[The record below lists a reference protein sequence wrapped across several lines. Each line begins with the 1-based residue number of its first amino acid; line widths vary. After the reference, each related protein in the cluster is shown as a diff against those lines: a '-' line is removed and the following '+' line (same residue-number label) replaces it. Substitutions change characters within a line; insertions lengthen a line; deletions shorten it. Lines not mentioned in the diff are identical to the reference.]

1 MKKHIS
7 IIIPCYNQA
16 HFLDQA
22 LQSVLNQTYLNWEC
36 LLINDGST
44 DETEIIS
51 NKWIKKDSRF
61 KYFFKENGGL
71 SSARNF
77 GLDNAEGDCI
87 VFLDSDDCIEENKLE
102 ASLNLMIKD
111 DLDLVISDFCMFYT
125 NPLKRKA
132 PFCNLKNQNFS
143 LKSIV
148 LNWDS
153 EYTIPIHCGFFN
165 SSLFEN
171 IRFSEDLKAKED
183 WMMWIDVF
191 KLNPKVSYI
200 DKVFAL
206 YRKNPKSM
214 TSNLSFMRANT
225 DKFFLKIYPTL
236 SSELQ
241 PLFLE
246 KVFRDN
252 SNSIIYYQKKYLK
265 YKKLMYLFINIIILL
280 VIMISYITQKI

>member
-1 MKKHIS
+1 MKKLIS
-7 IIIPCYNQA
+7 IIVPCYNQA

-22 LQSVLNQTYLNWEC
+22 LQSVFNQTYLNWEC

-44 DETEIIS
+44 DKTEIIS
-51 NKWIKKDSRF
+51 NKWVEKDIRF
-61 KYFFKENGGL
+61 KYLYKENGGL
-71 SSARNF
+71 SSARNY
-77 GLDNAEGDCI
+77 GLNNAEGDCI
-87 VFLDSDDCIEENKLE
+87 VFLDADDCIEENKLE

-111 DLDLVISDFCMFYT
+111 DLDLVISDFHMFYT

-132 PFCNLKNQNFS
+132 PFCNLNNQKFS

-171 IRFSEDLKAKED
+171 VRFNENLKAKED
-183 WMMWIDVF
+183 WVMWIDVF
-191 KLNPKVSYI
+191 KQDPKVSYI
-200 DKVFAL
+200 NKVYAF

-214 TSNLSFMRANT
+214 TSNLSHMRVNT
-225 DKFFLKIYPTL
+225 DKAFLKIHSVL
-236 SSELQ
+236 SPELR

-265 YKKLMYLFINIIILL
+265 YKKLMYLFISIIVLL
-280 VIMISYITQKI
+280 VIMISYITQTI